1 MRKCG
6 EGEDQDRGIV
16 YMTAVGSAGAGV
28 GAEEGDGGT
37 ITTTRGTGGWVWW
50 GYDGA
55 CVVAIASS

>member
-6 EGEDQDRGIV
+6 EGGDQDRGIV

-28 GAEEGDGGT
+28 GAEGDGGT
-37 ITTTRGTGGWVWW
+37 ITITRGTGGWVWC

-55 CVVAIASS
+55 CVVVIASS